1 MSNQTPTPVLYAL
14 PQALVLH
21 VPGGEQAGVIP
32 ADKWTVQV
40 LDGVPHQV
48 YIVRTGEGDDDQ
60 WIATVALVPV
70 TQLQKVQTA
79 GQGDKTKTKLRKVE
93 G

>member
-48 YIVRTGEGDDDQ
+48 YIVKTGDDQ